1 MPKYQQSLA
10 IFAIVVLL
18 AAFSYLAVRHNQAVG
33 RASSET
39 YVFPDELYASTTA
52 DGVQASSSVR

>member
-1 MPKYQQSLA
+1 MPKHQQSLA

-33 RASSET
+33 RESSEA
-39 YVFPDELYASTTA
+39 YVSPDEQYADITVELTPTPTPA
-52 DGVQASSSVR
+52 Q